1 METTTYSA
9 QLTFLYD
16 DLATRNINFT
26 DVDAEAIFSI
36 KGNIL
41 SFNEAISAGGASSV
55 AYKDTFTSDDGAP
68 LNRISKAKYTRTT
81 EEEIYNGN

>member
-1 METTTYSA
+1 METTTFTA

-26 DVDAEAIFSI
+26 DVDDEAIFSI

-41 SFNEAISAGGASSV
+41 SFNEAIAAGGASSV

-68 LNRISKAKYTRTT
+68 INRISKAKYTRTT

>member
-1 METTTYSA
+1 METTTYTA

-26 DVDAEAIFSI
+26 DVADTAVQAIR
-36 KGNIL
+36 GNIL
-41 SFNEAISAGGASSV
+41 SFNAAIAAGGASSV
-55 AYKDTFTSDDGAP
+55 AYKDTFTSDGGAP
-68 LNRISKAKYTRTT
+68 LTRISKAKYTETT

>member
-1 METTTYSA
+1 RGGLNKLETTTYSA

-26 DVDAEAIFSI
+26 DVADTAISAI

-41 SFNEAISAGGASSV
+41 SFNAAIAAGGASSV
-55 AYKDTFTSDDGAP
+55 AY
-68 LNRISKAKYTRTT
+68 
-81 EEEIYNGN
+81 